1 LLWQW
6 RSLLQQLPTMD
17 RLDNDIDVVHLH
29 LLKPCLMWEESWKCL
44 WVISSAS
51 AVACFHCMKAS
62 VRSGISHSGSNTRI
76 LTTKLS
82 HSAWICLQY
91 NIAYCYLCQYSI
103 PDFMEN
109 HYFYQAQLCLQLKGV
124 RAQAIMG
131 PIVNGF
137 LPKLFH

>member
-1 LLWQW
+1 LWQW
-6 RSLLQQLPTMD
+6 RSLLQQLPTMY

-44 WVISSAS
+44 WVISSAL

-82 HSAWICLQY
+82 HSAWICLHY

-109 HYFYQAQLCLQLKGV
+109 HYFYQAQLCSQLNGV
-124 RAQAIMG
+124 RAQASMG